1 MAIFRGFD
9 GSKKQILCE
18 FCNNSCDISC
28 NTACNNDCNS
38 YRKFPLY
45 FPPISPARKNFLRRN
60 EQNMHNVCYN
70 RNHQLRYSLN
80 NKRNL
85 YFARRIA
92 PTSGPAFF
100 FHIRFLDRK
109 HKFWVEK
116 TGEQEHRRLR
126 GDRL

>member
-9 GSKKQILCE
+9 GSKTQILCE

-92 PTSGPAFF
+92 PTSGPDFF
-100 FHIRFLDRK
+100 FPYPIFRQ
-109 HKFWVEK
+109 K
-116 TGEQEHRRLR
+116 T
-126 GDRL
+126 